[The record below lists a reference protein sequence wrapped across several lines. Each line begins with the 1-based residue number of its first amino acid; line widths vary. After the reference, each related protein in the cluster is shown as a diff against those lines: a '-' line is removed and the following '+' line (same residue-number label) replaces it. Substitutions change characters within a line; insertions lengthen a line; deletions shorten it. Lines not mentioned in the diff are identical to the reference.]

1 MINFL
6 LKGIIKD
13 KSRSVLPVIV
23 VSIGAALTVILS
35 CWLRGVM
42 GESIEMNANFNT
54 GHLKVM
60 TRAYAKQAE
69 QTPNDLALTG
79 TSELIAK
86 LRSSYTNVDWVQR
99 IRFNGLIDFPD
110 EKGETR
116 VQGPVTGWAVD
127 LISNSSK
134 EKNRLNLSKSLVKG
148 RLPENGSEALLS
160 YELARKFSVNIG
172 DKFTLFGST
181 MDGSMSFTNFTVSG
195 IVRFGA
201 SALDRGAIII
211 DIKDAQSGFQMQDA
225 AGEILG
231 YFNDGIFSEKTATDI
246 KNDFNGKYKNNKDE
260 FAPLMLSLRDQ
271 GGMAEFMDYADTISS
286 IMLFVF
292 VLAMSIV
299 LWNAGLLGG
308 LRRYN
313 EFGVRLALGEEKKHI
328 YKTLVYEAVLIGFIG
343 SFIGTSF
350 GLAISYYIQMRGIDI
365 SGLMENSS
373 MLMPSVVRTIVAPAS
388 FYIGFI
394 PGLVSM
400 VLGNALSGIGIYKR
414 STSQLF
420 KELET

>member
-79 TSELIAK
+79 ASELIAK
-86 LRSSYTNVDWVQR
+86 LRSSYPDMDWVER

-134 EKNRLNLSKSLVKG
+134 ERNRLNLSKSLVKG
-148 RLPENGSEALLS
+148 RLPGNRSEALLS

-172 DKFTLFGST
+172 DKFTLFSST

-231 YFNDGIFSEKTATDI
+231 YFNDGIFIGKIAADI
-246 KNDFNGKYKNNKDE
+246 KNDFNRKYKNNKDE
-260 FAPLMLSLRDQ
+260 FAPLMLTLRDQ
-271 GGMAEFMDYADTISS
+271 GGMAEFMDYADKISS

-328 YKTLVYEAVLIGFIG
+328 YKTLVYEAILIGFIG
-343 SFIGTSF
+343 SFIGTSI

-373 MLMPSVVRTIVAPAS
+373 MLMPSVVRTIVVPAS

>member
-231 YFNDGIFSEKTATDI
+231 YFNDGIF
-246 KNDFNGKYKNNKDE
+246 
-260 FAPLMLSLRDQ
+260 
-271 GGMAEFMDYADTISS
+271 
-286 IMLFVF
+286 
-292 VLAMSIV
+292 
-299 LWNAGLLGG
+299 
-308 LRRYN
+308 
-313 EFGVRLALGEEKKHI
+313 
-328 YKTLVYEAVLIGFIG
+328 
-343 SFIGTSF
+343 
-350 GLAISYYIQMRGIDI
+350 
-365 SGLMENSS
+365 
-373 MLMPSVVRTIVAPAS
+373 
-388 FYIGFI
+388 
-394 PGLVSM
+394 
-400 VLGNALSGIGIYKR
+400 
-414 STSQLF
+414 
-420 KELET
+420 